1 MVYQLF
7 YWPGIQGRGEYVRLA
22 MEEAGADY
30 IDVARLTEE
39 PNGGEAV
46 IERFLSDAGVE
57 RPPFAVP
64 FLKAGRMVIGQ
75 TANILLFLGG
85 RLDLAPRDA
94 AGRFWTHQLQL
105 TIGDFI
111 VEIHD
116 THHPLGGG
124 LYYEQQKAAAKRRS
138 QQFLAERL
146 PKFLDYFERVL
157 SGKPLRGTWMVGSRL
172 TYVDLSMAQVIAG
185 LRYAF
190 PKAAAQALQTRPRLC
205 GLHDAVFERPR
216 IRRYLAS
223 GRRLAFNDDD
233 IFRAYP
239 ELDGESTDRA
249 AARRL
254 GSGGHAE

>member
-1 MVYQLF
+1 M
-7 YWPGIQGRGEYVRLA
+7 
-22 MEEAGADY
+22 
-30 IDVARLTEE
+30 
-39 PNGGEAV
+39 
-46 IERFLSDAGVE
+46 
-57 RPPFAVP
+57 
-64 FLKAGRMVIGQ
+64 
-75 TANILLFLGG
+75 
-85 RLDLAPRDA
+85 
-94 AGRFWTHQLQL
+94 
-105 TIGDFI
+105 
-111 VEIHD
+111 
-116 THHPLGGG
+116 
-124 LYYEQQKAAAKRRS
+124 YYEQQKAAAKRRS